1 MKMSSIAD
9 KILHLPGF
17 YQAYNLKE
25 NLKKMELTYK
35 LEDLNDDYYSRIK
48 DIGSNELEHQI
59 GRLKNF
65 KKIISECA
73 QLEGD
78 FIEFGSWKGF
88 SLLWIAY
95 FMERNTIF
103 NRRLFGID
111 GFIGLPYADGVFS
124 KGLFADTSL
133 NVCRKNVL
141 QNNSLYQE
149 TRKNIFIEKF
159 LYKDGEKI
167 GRYLKNSGSKKFCFI
182 HIDCDVSRS
191 AEEIF
196 SLLIDKDLI
205 AEKAFILFDDYG
217 CEAEIGAVIDG
228 FMKTMKQNW
237 DIEVFSETKL
247 TKNYFLRKK

>member
-1 MKMSSIAD
+1 
-9 KILHLPGF
+9 
-17 YQAYNLKE
+17 
-25 NLKKMELTYK
+25 MELVYK
-35 LEDLNDDYYSRIK
+35 VEDLNDDYYGNIK
-48 DIGSNELEHQI
+48 DIGNNELEHQI

-65 KKIISECA
+65 KKIVSECA
-73 QLEGD
+73 RLEGD

-95 FMERNTIF
+95 FMERNAIF
-103 NRRLFGID
+103 NKKLFGID
-111 GFIGLPYADGVFS
+111 GFIGLPYADGVFR

-159 LYKDGEKI
+159 LYKDGRKIEK
-167 GRYLKNSGSKKFCFI
+167 YLKMSGSKKFCFI

-196 SLLIDKDLI
+196 SILIDKDLI
-205 AEKAFILFDDYG
+205 AEKAFVLFDDYG
-217 CEAEIGAVIDG
+217 WETGIRDAIHKFMEKMGQNFYIGVH
-228 FMKTMKQNW
+228 
-237 DIEVFSETKL
+237 SETRF

>member
-1 MKMSSIAD
+1 MKISFIID

-17 YQAYNLKE
+17 YQAYNFKE
-25 NLKKMELTYK
+25 NLKKMELVYK
-35 LEDLNDDYYSRIK
+35 QEDLNDDYYSKIK

-65 KKIISECA
+65 KKIVSECA

-95 FMERNTIF
+95 FMERNAIF
-103 NRRLFGID
+103 DRRLFGID
-111 GFIGLPYADGVFS
+111 GFIGLPYADGGFS
-124 KGLFADTSL
+124 KGMFADTSL
-133 NVCRKNVL
+133 TVCRKNVL
-141 QNNSLYQE
+141 RNDSLYQE

-159 LYKDGEKI
+159 LYKDNEKI
-167 GRYLKNSGSKKFCFI
+167 GRYLKKSGSKKLCFI

-196 SLLIDKDLI
+196 SLLIDKELI

-217 CEAEIGAVIDG
+217 WETGIRDVIHK
-228 FMKTMKQNW
+228 FMEKINQ
-237 DIEVFSETKL
+237 DFYIEVHSETRF